1 MADKPKS
8 SGAGVYGKR
17 IAGSGAGE
25 VLTRVTGEKVK
36 VATDDE
42 CRLRVQELMSDLKN
56 SNKRLTLEEFQ
67 KKHKSTMDDMNMMD
81 NPESRAAYRRQL
93 DAERRKR
100 MKQMKKRRKDDK
112 KLKKKKKKEKKKK
125 KKKDKEKRK
134 KSKEK
139 SSDDSDSEGEDS
151 DDPPR
156 KKQRKSGEEKST

>member
-112 KLKKKKKKEKKKK
+112 KLKKKKKKEKKEKK
-125 KKKDKEKRK
+125 MMSKGTTRTQPSTMQSNTKRK
-134 KSKEK
+134 GKK
-139 SSDDSDSEGEDS
+139 
-151 DDPPR
+151 R
-156 KKQRKSGEEKST
+156 K